1 MKQKW
6 ALAALALA
14 QFVMVLDQAVM
25 NVSISQLVEDFDT
38 SVTTI
43 QGVITLYSLVMA
55 MFIVTGAKVGDIIGR
70 RRAFIVGLVIYA
82 VGSGLTALAPSVLVL
97 TLGWSVL
104 EGIGAALVFPALA
117 ALIAGNYEGRE
128 RVTAYAI
135 MGGVAGA
142 GIAVGPII
150 GGWATTMLTWRVV
163 FVGEVILVLAILALV
178 RYVADAPREGRKPR
192 LDVVGA
198 VLSSAGLGL
207 IVLGILQSSTWGLI
221 QPKDSPVEPL
231 GFSLTVFVI
240 GAGVA
245 SLAAFVRW
253 QRHRESSGQD
263 PLVHLDLLRIGM
275 LRSGLASLLSQNLI
289 LMGIFFVVPLYL
301 QIVLG
306 FDALETGMRML
317 PVSITMFIFSALG
330 ARLSRR
336 FSVRSLVRTGLA
348 IAAVAVIVPARGH
361 STLSSGIWASPSRW
375 RCSVSGMGL
384 LASQLG
390 NVVQSSVEASG
401 RSEAGGLQYTSQ
413 QLGSSLGVALI
424 GAIVIAGLHRT
435 SSDNVEDDPRV
446 HDEVAAQV
454 SVAVGDGVDFITIDQ
469 AAEVLE
475 DSSLDAATA
484 AAVVEDYAS
493 AQLQALRAGL
503 LVAAIIA
510 LLSLLFTGRLPSRR
524 PQPPPAPAGNG
535 EAAEAALAHSAP
547 SDQGQDGEQA
557 DGPDPGEAT
566 GTIARDLPAQRVDA
580 QESVHRGRPVEV
592 LVRHPAGV
600 ESDQPCRE
608 AGVDQDLAHQIEA
621 SVVVR
626 GVIGAGQP
634 ASIGEPYREPW
645 CGQDVAV
652 PVCLLPE
659 RGHAIEVIADPR
671 EVDRRAVLRAA
682 PPTYVL
688 EHQHLARAFG
698 PAVQHAGRGPAAIAA
713 PCPCSSG

>member
-1 MKQKW
+1 LKQKW

-55 MFIVTGAKVGDIIGR
+55 MFIITGAKVGDIIGR

-82 VGSGLTALAPSVLVL
+82 VGSGLTAVAPSVLVL

-128 RVTAYAI
+128 RVAAYAI

-178 RYVADAPREGRKPR
+178 RFVADAPREGRKPR

-221 QPKDSPVEPL
+221 EPKDSPVEPL

-245 SLAAFVRW
+245 SLVAFVRW

-263 PLVHLDLLRIGM
+263 PLVHLDLLQIGM

-306 FDALETGMRML
+306 LDALETGMRML

-330 ARLSRR
+330 ARLSLR

-348 IAAVAVIVPARGH
+348 IAAVAVLVLLVVIDPELRDLGFAISMALLGV
-361 STLSSGIWASPSRW
+361 
-375 RCSVSGMGL
+375 GMGL

-424 GAIVIAGLHRT
+424 GAIVIAGLT
-435 SSDNVEDDPRV
+435 SNFLGNVEDDPRIS
-446 HDEVAAQV
+446 DEVAAQV
-454 SVAVGDGVDFITIDQ
+454 GVAVGDGVDFISIDQ
-469 AAEVLE
+469 AAEALE
-475 DSSLDAATA
+475 GTSLDSATA

-510 LLSLLFTGRLPSRR
+510 LLSLLFTGRLPSGR
-524 PQPPPAPAGNG
+524 PQPPPALAGTG
-535 EAAEAALAHSAP
+535 EAVQGASSA
-547 SDQGQDGEQA
+547 
-557 DGPDPGEAT
+557 
-566 GTIARDLPAQRVDA
+566 
-580 QESVHRGRPVEV
+580 
-592 LVRHPAGV
+592 
-600 ESDQPCRE
+600 
-608 AGVDQDLAHQIEA
+608 
-621 SVVVR
+621 
-626 GVIGAGQP
+626 
-634 ASIGEPYREPW
+634 
-645 CGQDVAV
+645 
-652 PVCLLPE
+652 
-659 RGHAIEVIADPR
+659 
-671 EVDRRAVLRAA
+671 
-682 PPTYVL
+682 
-688 EHQHLARAFG
+688 
-698 PAVQHAGRGPAAIAA
+698 
-713 PCPCSSG
+713 